1 MTAPGSDCCL
11 YLTSAADIHIVFDD
25 AHMTITETIADY
37 ICAELHRPLPET
49 VAHHA
54 KRAVIDWFAAM
65 YSGAVLEPNPML
77 RQALI
82 NNDDARQAIIFPD
95 GQYSTV
101 KTAAFLNGASAH
113 TSEFDDIF
121 RDGGFHPG
129 CATIAAALAVGQRH
143 SRPGVMFLRSVIAG
157 YEVSSR
163 ISAAM
168 GRNHYRFWHTTGTIA
183 TFGATAAAA
192 LLGQLDRRQTAHAL
206 ASAATLA
213 AGLQQAFRSD
223 GMSKPLHSA
232 HAAETGVMAAM
243 VAATGVTGALDV
255 LEGPVGMGAAMSGTA
270 DWTKAI
276 AGLGEIYNIESI
288 TFKNHG
294 CCGHTF
300 AAIDGLLCLMES
312 AQITADDIVSIDIAT
327 YGPAVSV
334 TDRPDP
340 QTSQECKFSMQ
351 YVVAHAAYFGSVR
364 IDAFEPTR
372 MQDPAIRAL
381 LACINVTI
389 DQQIDAQFPAR
400 RAARISVTTRSGGVF
415 THDQHTRKGDPD
427 LPLTDAELD
436 AKFTELTSPV
446 LGTQSTEK
454 LLQDLWRLEQM
465 ELSACL
471 AHTTP

>member
-49 VAHHA
+49 VTHHA

-65 YSGAVLEPNPML
+65 YSGAVQEPNPML

-168 GRNHYRFWHTTGTIA
+168 GRDHFRFWHTTGTIA
-183 TFGATAAAA
+183 TFGATAAA
-192 LLGQLDRRQTAHAL
+192 GQEQEGEHAQHNQSHDDTLDGGRVHGSQ
-206 ASAATLA
+206 S
-213 AGLQQAFRSD
+213 LQNEE
-223 GMSKPLHSA
+223 G
-232 HAAETGVMAAM
+232 
-243 VAATGVTGALDV
+243 GVTELIWHASSGVREAV
-255 LEGPVGMGAAMSGTA
+255 AGAACLCHDSREQ
-270 DWTKAI
+270 
-276 AGLGEIYNIESI
+276 AG
-288 TFKNHG
+288 
-294 CCGHTF
+294 
-300 AAIDGLLCLMES
+300 GL
-312 AQITADDIVSIDIAT
+312 A
-327 YGPAVSV
+327 G
-334 TDRPDP
+334 
-340 QTSQECKFSMQ
+340 F
-351 YVVAHAAYFGSVR
+351 R
-364 IDAFEPTR
+364 I
-372 MQDPAIRAL
+372 
-381 LACINVTI
+381 
-389 DQQIDAQFPAR
+389 
-400 RAARISVTTRSGGVF
+400 
-415 THDQHTRKGDPD
+415 
-427 LPLTDAELD
+427 
-436 AKFTELTSPV
+436 
-446 LGTQSTEK
+446 
-454 LLQDLWRLEQM
+454 
-465 ELSACL
+465 
-471 AHTTP
+471 